1 MSRTSYA
8 SLIVIGLIGATIAY
22 LDLMDNSTVIWAGI
36 IFSAVVFGN
45 KLEEAQR
52 EIASLQNR
60 LEIAEGEISRIRL
73 DL

>member
-1 MSRTSYA
+1 MSRRSNA
-8 SLIVIGLIGATIAY
+8 LLIIMGLAGATIAY

-36 IFSAVVFGN
+36 IVSAVVLGT
-45 KLEEAQR
+45 KLEAAQR
-52 EIASLQNR
+52 EIASLQSR

>member
-1 MSRTSYA
+1 M
-8 SLIVIGLIGATIAY
+8 GLAGATIAY

-36 IFSAVVFGN
+36 IVSAVVLGT
-45 KLEEAQR
+45 KLEAAQR
-52 EIASLQNR
+52 EIASLQSR

>member
-1 MSRTSYA
+1 MSRTSNA
-8 SLIVIGLIGATIAY
+8 SLIIMGLAGATIAY

-36 IFSAVVFGN
+36 IVSAVVLGT
-45 KLEEAQR
+45 KLDAAQR

>member
-1 MSRTSYA
+1 M
-8 SLIVIGLIGATIAY
+8 GLAGATIAY

-36 IFSAVVFGN
+36 IVSAVVLGT
-45 KLEEAQR
+45 KLDAAQR

>member
-1 MSRTSYA
+1 MSRTSNA
-8 SLIVIGLIGATIAY
+8 SLIIMGLAGATIAY

-36 IFSAVVFGN
+36 IVSAVVLGT
-45 KLEEAQR
+45 KLDAAQR

-60 LEIAEGEISRIRL
+60 LEIAEGEISKIRL